1 MAGSRSTASDLATAA
16 EPRRTGRAAH
26 GARVLGLV
34 ASCASRLSL
43 RVELEAAAPVP
54 TGTVFDRLEIDLE
67 RGPVRLGRCRFT
79 ADGGAARDTC
89 GTVVFLDDVYDC
101 RSLVEDGKYM
111 DMRGFF
117 QNLPLVLAQRDRIR
131 DEFRQYCANLAYD
144 LAVYRRFF
152 DEQDEVIAQEPEQ
165 VADAARD
172 VLLRSEGRRFLGLL
186 DARVAE
192 LAELVRAYSADEHE
206 RHGFYLRRHLWPY
219 LLASKCLKRTNLK
232 PSGYSGDAEV
242 MVMLYENA
250 YRGASTFEQLMHKF
264 PVETRAAE
272 AVRSR
277 RRVVPRLLREAE
289 ERTAARRRGP
299 FRFLSLACGPGYE
312 LDDVFVD
319 HADVS
324 RFDCALLDQDPHA
337 LELARAVVRRIESR
351 RGGRLSVRYLE
362 ESVRTMLRTRDLRG
376 RLGVFDFIYS
386 MGLFDYLTAPV
397 ARAVLARTV
406 DLLAPGGEIVV
417 GNFHVT
423 TPTRT
428 YMDYWADWT
437 LIYRSEE
444 SFLAL
449 AEGLPIAS
457 ARIDFDETRCQMF
470 LRLQRS
476 V

>member
-1 MAGSRSTASDLATAA
+1 MAGSRSAASDVAPAA
-16 EPRRTGRAAH
+16 EPRRTGRAGH

-34 ASCASRLSL
+34 ATCASRLSL
-43 RVELEAAAPVP
+43 RVELESAATVA
-54 TGTVFDRLEIDLE
+54 TGTVFDRLEIDLA

-79 ADGGAARDTC
+79 ADGGAARDAC

-117 QNLPLVLAQRDRIR
+117 QNLPLVLAQRERIR

-144 LAVYRRFF
+144 LAVHKRFF
-152 DEQDEVIAQEPEQ
+152 DEQDEVIAQEPEL
-165 VADAARD
+165 VAEAARD
-172 VLLRSEGRRFLGLL
+172 VL
-186 DARVAE
+186 
-192 LAELVRAYSADEHE
+192 VREYSADEHE

-250 YRGASTFEQLMHKF
+250 YRGASTFEQLMHKY
-264 PVETRAAE
+264 PVETRAAD

-277 RRVVPRLLREAE
+277 RHVVPRLLREAE
-289 ERTAARRRGP
+289 ARAAPRRRGP
-299 FRFLSLACGPGYE
+299 FRFLSLACGPGFE
-312 LDDVFVD
+312 LEDVIVDDTD
-319 HADVS
+319 LE

-337 LELARAVVRRIESR
+337 LSLARAAVRRIESR

-386 MGLFDYLTAPV
+386 MGLFDYLTTPV

-437 LIYRSEE
+437 LIYRTEE
-444 SFLAL
+444 SFLSL
-449 AEGLPIAS
+449 AEGLPVAS
-457 ARIDFDETRCQMF
+457 ARIDFDETGCQMF

-476 V
+476 A